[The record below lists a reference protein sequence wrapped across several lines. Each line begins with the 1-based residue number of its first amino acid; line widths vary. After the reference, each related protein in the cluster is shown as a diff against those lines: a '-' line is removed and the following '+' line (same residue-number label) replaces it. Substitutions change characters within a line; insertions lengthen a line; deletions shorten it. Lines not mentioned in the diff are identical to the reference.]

1 MGRDGRSCSSF
12 RSHSPGAVPPCDIPT
27 MASTTTPTT
36 TDQQRHAF
44 STLLWVKVGYIWL
57 YNVIQCYT
65 TLYICWLYNRWLLFF
80 INHWFFAPPHTST
93 STTWSPGRCLLGTG
107 LCGHFKQKGAR
118 LAVAIR
124 MACRA
129 HLGTSQ
135 GWNGWNLR
143 RALGEKSTGWWFQ
156 PP

>member
-1 MGRDGRSCSSF
+1 MISWSWPACSPSYWPLDPSFEHGICHGHRQPGLVGRDGRSCSSF

-80 INHWFFAPPHTST
+80 INHWFFAPPTHIHIHNVVAGSVPPWY
-93 STTWSPGRCLLGTG
+93 WSL
-107 LCGHFKQKGAR
+107 
-118 LAVAIR
+118 
-124 MACRA
+124 
-129 HLGTSQ
+129 
-135 GWNGWNLR
+135 W
-143 RALGEKSTGWWFQ
+143 AL
-156 PP
+156 